1 MNYQRINYGLI
12 SYVAF
17 GMLLLC
23 TVAQCSFARTEN
35 RLRSLRDL
43 PVLSDLKLEGK
54 NLLKTLRS
62 DVEEGREFNED
73 QKLQIYQGLKIYF
86 EHQSFQFLP
95 GIGITKVPGL
105 SEILARLSQLADIDA
120 LKGVVWYIGSKI
132 TENLGFSGIF
142 KTIDIRQFILEH
154 PDLISI
160 KTLLK
165 NFEDK
170 QWKAIELGFLRCHLE
185 IGYNPHLLSDVGYRY
200 LIKKF
205 EKVIPRVEN
214 HESFNPE
221 VLNSA
226 KSVINYEYEERYDQ
240 FLIKNVFVY
249 HIINYFE
256 RYFNTDLD
264 DSIKYQTYMNRYM
277 IQMIKTSLEFRESVI
292 DPLYFKKVIFRHNHP
307 TFSIIEE
314 LQPNRNLPLV
324 NARGTIRIDIRNRS
338 FFLRKD
344 DIKTLEPWLK
354 KVKLQAQAV
363 KEQESIFTSVLNDL
377 YKISETD
384 LGFKQWLMSDK
395 MQILLDDIRK
405 SLEDATHYSS
415 VDIGLAPKLR
425 EQFKLSN
432 VEGKTIVNQS

>member
-1 MNYQRINYGLI
+1 MI
-12 SYVAF
+12 
-17 GMLLLC
+17 
-23 TVAQCSFARTEN
+23 
-35 RLRSLRDL
+35 L
-43 PVLSDLKLEGK
+43 PI
-54 NLLKTLRS
+54 
-62 DVEEGREFNED
+62 REFNED

-105 SEILARLSQLADIDA
+105 SEILARLSQLAGTSKSNGLDINQIFSDIDA

-165 NFEDK
+165 S
-170 QWKAIELGFLRCHLE
+170 FLRCHLE

-214 HESFNPE
+214 HESFNP
-221 VLNSA
+221 
-226 KSVINYEYEERYDQ
+226 EERYDQ